1 MELTQKKITT
11 KQEAIIVVI
20 IIAVTSAIVIIT
32 SDRNLQ
38 QEIRKESL
46 AATGMEPYNATIAGT
61 RSPSPSII
69 KNMNQPT
76 KYPG

>member
-1 MELTQKKITT
+1 MKSEKMELSQKKITS

-20 IIAVTSAIVIIT
+20 IIAVTSAIVTVT

-46 AATGMEPYNATIAGT
+46 AATGMEPDNATT
-61 RSPSPSII
+61 TTWTHQQQVS
-69 KNMNQPT
+69 
-76 KYPG
+76 

>member
-1 MELTQKKITT
+1 MKSENGIGWKKITS

-20 IIAVTSAIVIIT
+20 IIAVISAIVTVT

-46 AATGMEPYNATIAGT
+46 AATGMEPDNATT
-61 RSPSPSII
+61 TTETSPTTSIT
-69 KNMNQPT
+69 KNTGSTN
-76 KYPG
+76 